1 MPRCRVLTPVPV
13 PVSAVLFDLD
23 STLCEHPV
31 SRATALDAAF
41 RRAGRDPFFTLED
54 FGREVEN
61 SAFGSMLY
69 RNYQIFADL
78 AAEAGH
84 SREVGRQ
91 VAAAYHAERH
101 SGDVTAATGAT
112 AALDY
117 LSREHE
123 LGLVTNGSPDTQE
136 PKLDALG
143 LRDRFETVV
152 HAGFETAFKP
162 DPEPFER
169 ALDRLGVPTERAV
182 YVGDSLQGDVG
193 GAQAAGLEAVWVSD
207 GSDPAR
213 SDPRP
218 EYLVDSLDEL
228 VPSPWNDAKC

>member
-1 MPRCRVLTPVPV
+1 VSE

-31 SRATALDAAF
+31 SRPAALDAAF
-41 RRAGRDPFFTLED
+41 RRAGRPPFFTFED

-69 RNYQIFADL
+69 RNYRIFPDL
-78 AAEAGH
+78 AAEAGLP
-84 SREVGRQ
+84 REAGRQ

-101 SGDVTAATGAT
+101 SGDVIAVPGAT
-112 AALDY
+112 AVLDH
-117 LSREHE
+117 LRRKHE

-136 PKLDALG
+136 PKLGTLG
-143 LRDRFETVV
+143 LRDRFGTVV
-152 HAGFETAFKP
+152 YAGFETAFKP

-169 ALDRLGVPTERAV
+169 TLDRLGVSAERAV
-182 YVGDSLQGDVG
+182 YAGDSLRGDVG

-207 GSDPAR
+207 GSDPAS
-213 SDPRP
+213 SDSCP
-218 EYLVDSLDEL
+218 EYVVDSLDEL
-228 VPSPWNDAKC
+228 VSPPWNDTER

>member
-1 MPRCRVLTPVPV
+1 MPPCRVLTPVPV

-31 SRATALDAAF
+31 TRPTALDAAF
-41 RRAGRDPFFTLED
+41 RRAGREPFFTIED
-54 FGREVEN
+54 FGREVED

-69 RNYQIFADL
+69 RNYRIFADL
-78 AAEAGH
+78 AAEAGLP
-84 SREVGRQ
+84 REAGRQ

-101 SGDVTAATGAT
+101 SGDVTAVTGAA
-112 AALDY
+112 AALDH
-117 LSREHE
+117 LRREHE
-123 LGLVTNGSPDTQE
+123 LGLVTNGSPDTQD

-169 ALDRLGVPTERAV
+169 ALDRLGVPAERAV
-182 YVGDSLQGDVG
+182 YVGDSLHGDVG

-207 GSDPAR
+207 GSELAP

-218 EYLVDSLDEL
+218 EYVIDSLDEL
-228 VPSPWNDAKC
+228 VPPPWNDAEG